1 MPLTFGRH
9 LNPSAMSSCQK
20 VVPPAAHKKL
30 IFVTHLIY
38 DEVGVI
44 ETLTERRLPAK
55 NGQQSLSVLFSN
67 IPTTTYTL

>member
-1 MPLTFGRH
+1 
-9 LNPSAMSSCQK
+9 MSSRQK
-20 VVPPAAHKKL
+20 VVPPVAHKKL

-55 NGQQSLSVLFSN
+55 GGNKA
-67 IPTTTYTL
+67 